1 MGGCGGP
8 VTCTPAPA
16 AGGAFPC
23 HTRLMHQ
30 DGTVTNQAP
39 TTPAPA
45 LSPAL
50 RILLGLATTVIVLVG
65 VFLARDI
72 VGPLVLGAVLVI
84 IVMPV
89 RVVLE
94 RWGWPRWLATTGVI
108 TVAYLV
114 LAALV
119 YMLYYAGTQ
128 FVNLVINY
136 AGELEQTAQ
145 KLVDWLHS
153 TGLDKQAADAAV
165 SILDPS
171 TLLGFATSLGGTAL
185 SVLTAFFFVLAYVIF
200 MAADASRYKD
210 AGRVFGAARTAT
222 LERVRRFNV
231 GVRRYYVV
239 NASFGLVVAVV
250 DTLALWALDI
260 PIPIV
265 WGILAFV
272 TNFVPNI
279 GFVLGL
285 VPPAMLALVIGGL
298 PLMLAV
304 IAIYSV
310 VNVVLQ
316 VLVQPKFVSDAV
328 NLTLTL
334 SFFSVI
340 FWTFVI
346 GPLGAI
352 LSIPLTLL
360 VRSLILE
367 GDPKNGWLR
376 WLSGDGDPEPEP
388 ALAPVAE
395 LEPTPTPTPTP
406 AIEPATDS
414 AATKPSAGA

>member
-1 MGGCGGP
+1 M
-8 VTCTPAPA
+8 
-16 AGGAFPC
+16 
-23 HTRLMHQ
+23 
-30 DGTVTNQAP
+30 TNQAP
-39 TTPAPA
+39 PSPAPA
-45 LSPAL
+45 LSPGL
-50 RILLGLATTVIVLVG
+50 RVLLGLAATVIALAG
-65 VFLARDI
+65 VYLARDI
-72 VGPLVLGAVLVI
+72 VGPLVLGAVIVI

-89 RVVLE
+89 RAVLE

-114 LAALV
+114 LGVLV
-119 YMLYYAGTQ
+119 SMLYYAGIQ
-128 FVNLVINY
+128 FVNLVIDY
-136 AGELEQTAQ
+136 ADELEHTAS
-145 KLVDWLHS
+145 LLMDWLHS
-153 TGLDKQAADAAV
+153 TGLDKQAADAA
-165 SILDPS
+165 SSFLDPG
-171 TLLGFATSLGGTAL
+171 TLLGYATSLGGTAL
-185 SVLTAFFFVLAYVIF
+185 GVLTAFFFVLAYVIF

-210 AGRVFGAARTAT
+210 AGRVFGVARAAT
-222 LERVRRFNV
+222 LERIARFNV

-250 DTLALWALDI
+250 DTIALWALGI

-285 VPPAMLALVIGGL
+285 VPPALLALVVGGL
-298 PLMLAV
+298 PLMLIV

-360 VRSLILE
+360 VRTLILE
-367 GDPKNGWLR
+367 GDPRNGWLR
-376 WLSGDGDPEPEP
+376 WLSGDEVTQDDEGTQEQSSAETSSVDAAATPEQAAEP
-388 ALAPVAE
+388 AEDA
-395 LEPTPTPTPTP
+395 EPT
-406 AIEPATDS
+406 
-414 AATKPSAGA
+414 AAAEKRQP

>member
-1 MGGCGGP
+1 
-8 VTCTPAPA
+8 
-16 AGGAFPC
+16 
-23 HTRLMHQ
+23 MHQ

-250 DTLALWALDI
+250 YTLALWALDI

-406 AIEPATDS
+406 ATEPATDS

>member
-1 MGGCGGP
+1 M
-8 VTCTPAPA
+8 
-16 AGGAFPC
+16 
-23 HTRLMHQ
+23 
-30 DGTVTNQAP
+30 TNQAP

>member
-1 MGGCGGP
+1 
-8 VTCTPAPA
+8 
-16 AGGAFPC
+16 
-23 HTRLMHQ
+23 MHQ

-360 VRSLILE
+360 VRSLILV

>member
-1 MGGCGGP
+1 
-8 VTCTPAPA
+8 
-16 AGGAFPC
+16 
-23 HTRLMHQ
+23 MHQ

-406 AIEPATDS
+406 TPATEPATDS

>member
-1 MGGCGGP
+1 
-8 VTCTPAPA
+8 
-16 AGGAFPC
+16 
-23 HTRLMHQ
+23 MHQ

-222 LERVRRFNV
+222 LERVRRFNL

-406 AIEPATDS
+406 ATEPATDS

>member
-1 MGGCGGP
+1 
-8 VTCTPAPA
+8 
-16 AGGAFPC
+16 
-23 HTRLMHQ
+23 MHQ